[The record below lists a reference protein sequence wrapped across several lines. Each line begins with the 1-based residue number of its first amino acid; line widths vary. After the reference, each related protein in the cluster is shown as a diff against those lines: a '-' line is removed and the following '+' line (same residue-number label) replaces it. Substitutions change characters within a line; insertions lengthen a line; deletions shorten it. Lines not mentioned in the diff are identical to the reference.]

1 MTNKASKASN
11 FARLSILAMLAN
23 CGVAFATSEIDALMS
38 SVKTE
43 VPAEAELSVVREAI
57 LREAATA
64 LGARAGMMAKGCDI
78 KTEIEKRSVG
88 LDRRFRFS
96 DLIMG
101 KGLLPPVIS
110 EAKDSV
116 ALTEKALRWSSRVYT
131 LDEPARLI
139 VNAPTWRDWLY
150 VGMPM
155 DGCGKNSNVVNST
168 LSSVH
173 RPSNPSEEKFF
184 RSVLAKSYEQGKEAA
199 QAVFDTNLAR
209 LNRSYAGMRNYFDL
223 YQRGIVSAPVIVSNT
238 DVVNNDDPN
247 VLLIGD
253 TLIRITMQPKFV
265 SDPERWVP
273 LNHNE
278 KGVSKL
284 QKPTGAIAR
293 QENAEQPLFVRPSP
307 EVNRDGSNMASLSAR
322 DWDIRKNDVHLST
335 MLRRWAQREGWT
347 IFWNGAPDM
356 KITGDDMISN
366 KTFPQAVVFLV
377 DALEK
382 GGMGLKAV
390 VRSDRVIEVRAS
402 ELK

>member
-1 MTNKASKASN
+1 
-11 FARLSILAMLAN
+11 MLAN
-23 CGVAFATSEIDALMS
+23 CSVAFATSEIDSLMS
-38 SVKTE
+38 AVKTE
-43 VPAEAELSVVREAI
+43 VPVEAELSVVREAI
-57 LREAATA
+57 LREAAAA
-64 LGARAGMMAKGCDI
+64 LGARAGMIAKGCDI
-78 KTEIEKRSVG
+78 KTEIEKRSAG

-110 EAKDSV
+110 EAKDTV

-150 VGMPM
+150 VGMPI
-155 DGCGKNSNVVNST
+155 DGCGKSAGIVSST

-173 RPSNPSEEKFF
+173 RPSNPGEEKFF
-184 RSVLAKSYEQGKEAA
+184 RSVLAKSYEQGKETA

-209 LNRSYAGMRNYFDL
+209 LNRSYVGMRNYFDL

-265 SDPERWVP
+265 SDPDRWVP

-284 QKPTGAIAR
+284 KKPAAAFTR
-293 QENAEQPLFVRPSP
+293 QENAQASAPARALQTLNRPGTSL
-307 EVNRDGSNMASLSAR
+307 DSLSLR
-322 DWDIRKNDVHLST
+322 DWDIRKADIHLST
-335 MLRRWAQREGWT
+335 MLRRWAHREGWT
-347 IFWNGAPDM
+347 IVWNGAPDI
-356 KITGDDMISN
+356 KIMGDDVISG
-366 KTFPQAVVFLV
+366 KTFPQAVIFLV
-377 DALEK
+377 DELEK
-382 GGMGLKAV
+382 GGMGVKAFV
-390 VRSDRVIEVRAS
+390 QGDKVIEVRAA

>member
-1 MTNKASKASN
+1 MTNEASKASH

-116 ALTEKALRWSSRVYT
+116 SLTEKALRWSSRVYT

-265 SDPERWVP
+265 SDPESWVP

-278 KGVSKL
+278 KGVSRLK
-284 QKPTGAIAR
+284 KPTEAFAR
-293 QENAEQPLFVRPSP
+293 QENAGAPSPVRPSQG
-307 EVNRDGSNMASLSAR
+307 VNRDGSSMASLSTR
-322 DWDIRKNDVHLST
+322 DWDIRKDDVHISA

-347 IFWNGAPDM
+347 IFWNGAPDI
-356 KITGDDMISN
+356 KITGNDVISN
-366 KTFPQAVVFLV
+366 KTLPQAVVFLV
-377 DALEK
+377 DQLEK

-390 VRSDRVIEVRAS
+390 VRSDKVIEVRAS